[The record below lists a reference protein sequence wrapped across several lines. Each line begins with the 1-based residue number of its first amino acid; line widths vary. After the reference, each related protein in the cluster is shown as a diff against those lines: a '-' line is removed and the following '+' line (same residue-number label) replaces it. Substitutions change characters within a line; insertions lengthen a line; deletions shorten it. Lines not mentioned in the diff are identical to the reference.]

1 MARALVWIEAARPR
15 TLPAALAPV
24 VVGTALAAH
33 DGAFHAA
40 AALLALVGAVAIQVG
55 TNYANDL
62 SDHLRGADTPE
73 RLGPRRATQAGLV
86 SPRTMALAAASA
98 FLLALAV
105 GVALVARAGWPV
117 VLIGTSAILFGWL
130 YTGGPRPLG
139 YVGLGE
145 ALVLLY
151 FGPVA
156 VAGTHFVQSLVFSP
170 TAAVAG
176 LGPGLLSTALL
187 VVNNLR
193 DAGGDARAGK
203 RTLAVRFGA
212 RFAKAEFAACLV
224 GAMVVPGAL
233 VAAGAPRAILF
244 ASGACFLGIPAL
256 GEVVAAR
263 PGDRLLR
270 ALEGTGRLLVVYAA
284 AFAAGWLL

>member
-1 MARALVWIEAARPR
+1 MRWARIWIEAARPR
-15 TLPAALAPV
+15 TLPAAIAPV
-24 VVGTALAAH
+24 VVGSAVAAH
-33 DGAFHAA
+33 DGGFHAG
-40 AALLALVGAVAIQVG
+40 AALGSLLGALAIQVG

-62 SDHLRGADTPE
+62 SDHLRGADTPQ
-73 RLGPRRATQAGLV
+73 RLGPRRATQSGLV
-86 SPRTMALAAASA
+86 SPRAMSLAAASA
-98 FLLALAV
+98 FLVALGV
-105 GVALVARAGWPV
+105 GVALTLRAGWPV
-117 VLIGTSAILFGWL
+117 AAIGATSILFGWL

-139 YVGLGE
+139 YLGLGE

-156 VAGTHFVQSLVFSP
+156 VAGTHYVQSLSFSP

-193 DAGGDARAGK
+193 DAEGDARAGK
-203 RTLAVRFGA
+203 RTLAVRAGPG
-212 RFAKAEFAACLV
+212 FAKAEYATCLL
-224 GAMVVPGAL
+224 GAMLVPGAL
-233 VAAGAPRAILF
+233 IATGAPRTLLLA
-244 ASGACFLGIPAL
+244 AAACFLGVPAL
-256 GEVVAAR
+256 REVLAAR

-270 ALEGTGRLLVVYAA
+270 ALEGTGRLLVAYAA